1 MLVRRGA
8 QDVSSD
14 PVASNKKSLLSLYSG
29 SYLPD
34 GSAVDP
40 DYYFSTIS
48 SSFSVSPLFTG
59 SSSGEFHVP
68 LDMLRQLLHMVSS
81 EGNATNA
88 KQNGKGN
95 FKRSKLVHLLSL
107 KQVEQ
112 FVSESFLK
120 SLDDSLAEL
129 LEV

>member
-1 MLVRRGA
+1 MRDLGFLRRQASPERACLTPSSPADPSA
-8 QDVSSD
+8 QYFEGRD
-14 PVASNKKSLLSLYSG
+14 ASVDLLSFQETALGVCGTALRDGFLLSSG

-68 LDMLRQLLHMVSS
+68 LDMLRQLLHMV
-81 EGNATNA
+81 G
-88 KQNGKGN
+88 
-95 FKRSKLVHLLSL
+95 RVW
-107 KQVEQ
+107 
-112 FVSESFLK
+112 
-120 SLDDSLAEL
+120 
-129 LEV
+129 

>member
-1 MLVRRGA
+1 MHYK
-8 QDVSSD
+8 
-14 PVASNKKSLLSLYSG
+14 SNSAPLFSG

-68 LDMLRQLLHMVSS
+68 LDMLRQLLHMVSGRRDAFNLKVCKMQS
-81 EGNATNA
+81 CSA
-88 KQNGKGN
+88 K
-95 FKRSKLVHLLSL
+95 S
-107 KQVEQ
+107 
-112 FVSESFLK
+112 
-120 SLDDSLAEL
+120 
-129 LEV
+129 